1 MSSIRTASRTSHS
14 STAQHPNLVV
24 GWASGLVQVWPAED
38 DAIEVP
44 SPIRRKIAASVG
56 TPEHVLE
63 VLAACDGQDEVAYR
77 RRYAADAG
85 AVLALTHYTETE
97 LLSAAVEVRGPL
109 SPTTV
114 LAILHAELRSERVL
128 LAS

>member
-1 MSSIRTASRTSHS
+1 MSSIRTSHTS
-14 STAQHPNLVV
+14 TTRHPNLVV

-38 DAIEVP
+38 DAIDAPTPV
-44 SPIRRKIAASVG
+44 RRRIPASVG

-63 VLAACDGQDEVAYR
+63 VLAACDGQEEATYA
-77 RRYAADAG
+77 RRYASQAG
-85 AVLALTHYTETE
+85 AVLALTHYTEVE

-109 SPTTV
+109 SPATV
-114 LAILHAELRSERVL
+114 LDVLHGELRAERVL